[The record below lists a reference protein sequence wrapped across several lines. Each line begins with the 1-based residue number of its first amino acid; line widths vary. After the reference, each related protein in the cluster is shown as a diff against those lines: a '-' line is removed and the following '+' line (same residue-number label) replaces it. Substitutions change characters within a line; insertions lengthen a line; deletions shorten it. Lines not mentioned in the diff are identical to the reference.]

1 MTIDPQLAQRVS
13 DFYYRYS
20 ESLCDLQIEQ
30 WPENFTEDCT
40 YRIVSR
46 PNHDQGLRIGPM
58 FAENKGALQD
68 RVLAIKETLVYSA
81 RSLTHLVSGAR
92 VVDGPESALR
102 TRSMVAVYQTL
113 VDGITQLQ
121 LVGRTFDVIDAR
133 GPELKFR
140 ERVVVFDTELLAGA
154 LVYPV

>member
-30 WPENFTEDCT
+30 WPEYFTEDCT

>member
-1 MTIDPQLAQRVS
+1 MNDLVMQARVA
-13 DFYYRYS
+13 DLYTRYA
-20 ESLCDLQIEQ
+20 ETLCDLKIAD
-30 WPENFTEDCT
+30 WPEYFTDVCL

-46 PNHDQGLRIGPM
+46 PNHDRGLRIGPM
-58 FAENKGALQD
+58 FAENKGALKD
-68 RVLAIKETLVYSA
+68 RVVAIRETLVYSA

-92 VVDGPESALR
+92 LVSSEASTVRA
-102 TRSMVAVYQTL
+102 RSMLAVYQTL
-113 VDGITQLQ
+113 IDGTTHLQ
-121 LVGRTFDVIDAR
+121 LAGRTFDVLDAS